1 MKWRLIIKLAGG
13 NMSSGGEDVS
23 ELAPSYIVGGSIK
36 EYKFPE
42 G

>member
-23 ELAPSYIVGGSIK
+23 EWALSYIVGESIK
-36 EYKFPE
+36 EYKFSE